1 VIRPEDLVEALDRIH
16 PRDRELLSLSLRRR
30 VPDEALGRLYECSPS
45 EVARRRA
52 RAIEQVADEMDLQR
66 GEDLGAVLQ
75 ALLEPGTWTETTVG
89 EEFAAGGGHSRVVPL
104 PVPDQEP
111 AEEPAPEPEPP
122 ALASVPAPVPADDD
136 EQADEADPPEIAL
149 AQDAAVEA
157 PEAEPAAPE
166 GAPAESAAAPGV
178 APAAAEAEPVP
189 SPIEEMVAERER
201 EAPDPPR
208 RAVPLA
214 LLGLGIAAQV
224 GAARGVG
231 ATQFG
236 DKERM
241 IPRGSDGGDGTRQ
254 FVPKE
259 SGPLAAPFPTDPDA
273 SSCYTTATSD
283 GAATLYRD
291 PGGEKRLRIGP
302 KTEWGSERVMGVV
315 SQRGDWLG
323 VQASELKNGEIAWIQ
338 RDRVKLDCVQWSLHA
353 DLSKRSVTVQ
363 HDGKT
368 VRRLHVAIGRSENP
382 TPKGRFSVTDR
393 LAVKGGD
400 PTYGCCVLA
409 LTGHQTHLP
418 AYWPGGDRLAIHATN
433 DESSIGHAVSLGCM
447 RAPASQAR
455 WLIDHIP
462 LGTPVFIHS

>member
-1 VIRPEDLVEALDRIH
+1 LIRPEQLAEALDRIH

-52 RAIEQVADEMDLQR
+52 RAIERLADEMDLQR

-75 ALLEPGTWTETTVG
+75 ALLEPSTWSQITVG
-89 EEFAAGGGHSRVVPL
+89 EEFAASGGRSRLAAVP
-104 PVPDQEP
+104 EP
-111 AEEPAPEPEPP
+111 ERETEPEPEPP
-122 ALASVPAPVPADDD
+122 VLAPVPAPALD
-136 EQADEADPPEIAL
+136 EDPPEIAL
-149 AQDAAVEA
+149 AQDAAAEA
-157 PEAEPAAPE
+157 PEEAPVAAAATESATEAEPATP
-166 GAPAESAAAPGV
+166 
-178 APAAAEAEPVP
+178 AAEAAPD
-189 SPIEEMVAERER
+189 PIQEMVAERER

-208 RAVPLA
+208 RAVPMA
-214 LLGLGIAAQV
+214 LMGLGVAALV
-224 GAARGVG
+224 GAAGVIG

-241 IPRGSDGGDGTRQ
+241 VPRGGDGGGSGTQQ
-254 FVPKE
+254 FVPRK
-259 SGPLAAPFPTDPDA
+259 GGALAAPFPTEPDK
-273 SSCYTTATSD
+273 SSCYTTATVH
-283 GAATLYRD
+283 GGATLYRD

-323 VQASELKNGEIAWIQ
+323 IQASELKNGEIAWIQ
-338 RDRVKLDCVQWSLHA
+338 RDRVTLDCVQWSLHA

-368 VRRLHVAIGRSENP
+368 VRRLHVAIGRPENP

-418 AYWPGGDRLAIHATN
+418 PYWPGGDRLAIHATN
-433 DESSIGHAVSLGCM
+433 DESSIDHAVSLGCM
-447 RAPASQAR
+447 RAPATQAR